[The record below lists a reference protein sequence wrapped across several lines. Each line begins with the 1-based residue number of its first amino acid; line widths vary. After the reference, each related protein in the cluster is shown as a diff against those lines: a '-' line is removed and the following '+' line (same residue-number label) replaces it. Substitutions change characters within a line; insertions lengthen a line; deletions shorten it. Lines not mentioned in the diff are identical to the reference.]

1 MTDMCEIAESLGTCT
16 STTSATT
23 AVMVS
28 EVGAATSR
36 VLLGVTLGLASAGA
50 GVSTADPSSYALLR
64 STAATTS
71 TVSSAA
77 VLTNIEN
84 SRATA
89 ANRMVVAMPLS
100 LSSSGAATS
109 AAYPELPP
117 PVLESTG
124 VAASTTV
131 ERLVF
136 AQTLA
141 SAGVGSSVL
150 TSYHAETAEADAAA
164 ASSVVLGLVA
174 NATLSSTGAGASTVL
189 ASNVPTL
196 PILESLGVGSSSLTA
211 RTDWVVVAET
221 DAVAYSAVYFKDPG
235 RVAWV
240 LNTESTAAS
249 WYTNFDLQSIAQ
261 VDDSVFAVGSEGVFE
276 LTGDDDAGDVVD
288 ASIRTGFMD
297 FGNSHVKRLENVYFG
312 YISTGILGTL
322 LRVLDSGHAATQ
334 FYLEERSAG
343 APRNSRVVP
352 GKGLFG
358 RYWQIEIN
366 NVNGAD
372 FTVYDVEID
381 VASSQRK
388 F

>member
-1 MTDMCEIAESLGTCT
+1 MTIICEIAESLGTCT
-16 STTSATT
+16 SSTVATT
-23 AVMVS
+23 ATMVS
-28 EVGAATSR
+28 EAGAATSR
-36 VLLGVTLGLASAGA
+36 VVLGVTLAMASAGA
-50 GVSTADPSSYALLR
+50 CASTADPSSYALLR
-64 STAATTS
+64 STAAATSTTS
-71 TVSSAA
+71 SAT
-77 VLTNIEN
+77 VLT
-84 SRATA
+84 STLVTGA
-89 ANRMVVAMPLS
+89 ACTNRMIVAMPLMA
-100 LSSSGAATS
+100 SSTGAATS

-124 VAASTTV
+124 VATSTTV

-136 AQTLA
+136 TQTLA

-150 TSYHAETAEADAAA
+150 TSYHAETAEAEAAA
-164 ASSVVLGLVA
+164 ASSVVYGLIA
-174 NATLSSTGAGASTVL
+174 NTTVSSAGVGASTAM

-196 PILESLGVGSSSLTA
+196 PILESLGVGSSSITA
-211 RTDWVVVAET
+211 RTDWVVIAET

-261 VDDSVFAVGSEGVFE
+261 VDNSVFAVGSEGLFE

-288 ASIRTGFMD
+288 ASIRTGFTD

-334 FYLEERSAG
+334 FYLEQRSAG

-358 RYWQIEIN
+358 RYWQIEIS

-372 FTVYDVEID
+372 FTVYDVDID
-381 VASSQRK
+381 IASSQRK